1 MELKKLDKIIY
12 LYLFIPLGIVAGPL
26 IPDLIISLLAFYF
39 IIFYFDKIIFYIKKY
54 NFLKILT
61 IFCLLNIV
69 TSFFSENIYASLKNS
84 ITYLR
89 FPILIILSIYFLKN
103 KIDFFKY
110 FYLILFATI
119 LVVCLDALLQF
130 FYGQNI
136 FGFVSNSKNRISGL
150 FHDEYILG
158 SYLVRFTPI
167 LISLFFFN
175 NRERNTL
182 PLVLLSILSFFTIL
196 ISGERTALGIA
207 VIFYLLF
214 FIFILNAS
222 YKKKLFLSLILIII
236 IALTILSSEKFK
248 ERYIKTTM
256 YQIQAFIENKEN
268 SDIGIYN
275 NQHLKHIKVS
285 YEIFKEKPIF
295 GHGNKMF
302 GQICFE
308 RYFIN
313 DGRCSTHPH
322 NFLAQIL
329 VENGLVG
336 ILFYLSIF
344 FYLIIYFY
352 KSHSNKDKSTSTIL
366 LLTIL
371 SFFPLFPSGNFYNNL
386 MSIFLYIPLSIFFV
400 FNESKK

>member
-39 IIFYFDKIIFYIKKY
+39 IIFYFYKIFFYIKKY

-130 FYGQNI
+130 FYGQII

-167 LISLFFFN
+167 LISLFF
-175 NRERNTL
+175 
-182 PLVLLSILSFFTIL
+182 
-196 ISGERTALGIA
+196 
-207 VIFYLLF
+207 
-214 FIFILNAS
+214 
-222 YKKKLFLSLILIII
+222 
-236 IALTILSSEKFK
+236 
-248 ERYIKTTM
+248 
-256 YQIQAFIENKEN
+256 
-268 SDIGIYN
+268 
-275 NQHLKHIKVS
+275 
-285 YEIFKEKPIF
+285 
-295 GHGNKMF
+295 
-302 GQICFE
+302 
-308 RYFIN
+308 
-313 DGRCSTHPH
+313 
-322 NFLAQIL
+322 
-329 VENGLVG
+329 
-336 ILFYLSIF
+336 
-344 FYLIIYFY
+344 
-352 KSHSNKDKSTSTIL
+352 
-366 LLTIL
+366 
-371 SFFPLFPSGNFYNNL
+371 
-386 MSIFLYIPLSIFFV
+386 
-400 FNESKK
+400 

>member
-167 LISLFFFN
+167 LISLFF
-175 NRERNTL
+175 
-182 PLVLLSILSFFTIL
+182 
-196 ISGERTALGIA
+196 
-207 VIFYLLF
+207 
-214 FIFILNAS
+214 
-222 YKKKLFLSLILIII
+222 
-236 IALTILSSEKFK
+236 
-248 ERYIKTTM
+248 
-256 YQIQAFIENKEN
+256 
-268 SDIGIYN
+268 
-275 NQHLKHIKVS
+275 
-285 YEIFKEKPIF
+285 
-295 GHGNKMF
+295 
-302 GQICFE
+302 
-308 RYFIN
+308 
-313 DGRCSTHPH
+313 
-322 NFLAQIL
+322 
-329 VENGLVG
+329 
-336 ILFYLSIF
+336 
-344 FYLIIYFY
+344 
-352 KSHSNKDKSTSTIL
+352 
-366 LLTIL
+366 
-371 SFFPLFPSGNFYNNL
+371 
-386 MSIFLYIPLSIFFV
+386 
-400 FNESKK
+400 

>member
-1 MELKKLDKIIY
+1 MELKKLDKVIY

-54 NFLKILT
+54 IFLKILI

-69 TSFFSENIYASLKNS
+69 TSFFSENIYTSLKNS

-89 FPILIILSIYFLKN
+89 FPILIILSIYFFKN
-103 KIDFFKY
+103 KTDFLKY

-119 LVVCLDALLQF
+119 LVVCLDALFQF

-158 SYLVRFTPI
+158 SYLARFTPI
-167 LISLFFFN
+167 LIALFFFN
-175 NRERNTL
+175 NREHSTL
-182 PLVLLSILSFFTIL
+182 PLVLLSVLSFFTIL

-222 YKKKLFLSLILIII
+222 YKKKISFSFILIII
-236 IALTILSSEKFK
+236 LALTILSSEKFK
-248 ERYIKTTM
+248 ERYLKTTM
-256 YQIQAFIENKEN
+256 YQIQAYLENKEN

-344 FYLIIYFY
+344 FNLIIYFY
-352 KSHSNKDKSTSTIL
+352 KSHSIKDESISTIL
-366 LLTIL
+366 LIIIL

-400 FNESKK
+400 FHESKK